1 MLKQNKQNNKSTKV
15 NNIDQVKLEFNSDD
29 LDENENKIIDQSK
42 KRQLTIDKTDTTVMA
57 TPKKNAID
65 IIKAKIQKTPVQSYQ
80 KKSGVILTKIVQQD
94 NTVGV
99 VVEGAYLA
107 RAFLLGQINSD
118 YLKLLA
124 QQSKTDLHLLNI
136 RGKFW
141 TKQRVTQVLPSS
153 INLNDVD
160 YLISKTTKEAGS
172 GAVLLFTA
180 FQLLETNP
188 EADFKIE
195 VYKKIKA
202 YFNETKMP
210 PNNESSING
219 FITSV
224 EQAKQLWNDWSPWT
238 ITEDIY
244 ELTTETQVDAFL
256 EIAEKNKL

>member
-1 MLKQNKQNNKSTKV
+1 M
-15 NNIDQVKLEFNSDD
+15 
-29 LDENENKIIDQSK
+29 
-42 KRQLTIDKTDTTVMA
+42 
-57 TPKKNAID
+57 
-65 IIKAKIQKTPVQSYQ
+65 
-80 KKSGVILTKIVQQD
+80 
-94 NTVGV
+94 
-99 VVEGAYLA
+99 
-107 RAFLLGQINSD
+107 LGQINSD

-153 INLNDVD
+153 FNLNDVD